1 MPAGLPYP
9 AIWSARCPTLLNF
22 IGVIQEMTMTDK
34 LVEAMVHMREQEALN
49 LAEKML
55 NDGVHPLEVLEQCRE
70 AVEAVGKQFEMGKY
84 FLPELVMAGEMLKKI
99 SSMTEP
105 FLKSETGK
113 KTARLGSV
121 VLGSVKGDI
130 HDIGK
135 DIVKFL
141 LDVNGFDV
149 HDLGVDVPAERFVD
163 AIREVKPEVVGM
175 SALLTTAFESMRT
188 TVAAIKDAGLRD
200 EVKIMIGG
208 GTVTEEVKN
217 FSGADAYGEDAV
229 AAVKLAKGWVSAKS

>member
-1 MPAGLPYP
+1 
-9 AIWSARCPTLLNF
+9 
-22 IGVIQEMTMTDK
+22 MTDK
-34 LVEAMVHMREQEALN
+34 LVEAMVHMKEQEALT

-55 NDGVHPLEVLEQCRE
+55 NDGIHPLEVLAQCRE
-70 AVEAVGKQFEMGKY
+70 AVEEVGKQFELGKY

-105 FLKSETGK
+105 FLKDETGD
-113 KTARLGSV
+113 KTARLGKV

-141 LDVNGFDV
+141 LDVNGFEV
-149 HDLGVDVPAERFVD
+149 HDLGVDVLPERFVN
-163 AIREVKPEVVGM
+163 AIKEVRPEVVGM
-175 SALLTTAFESMRT
+175 SALLTTAFESMKT

-200 EVKIMIGG
+200 DVKIMIGG
-208 GTVTEEVKN
+208 GTVTEDVKK

-229 AAVKLAKGWVSAKS
+229 AAVKLAKEWVTAKI